1 MYTSVLQTG
10 FELGRDSS
18 VSCTTLL
25 MPLKLHTEQYVT
37 SRLNTMDGE
46 IRISFVIG
54 KSRLAPIK
62 LVTIPRL
69 ELCGAVLAS
78 RLHEL
83 VSKKLQFKIGRMYFW
98 TDSMTVLRYLRN
110 TKSRFKTFVANR
122 IAVIQDLTN
131 VDDWRH
137 IPGELNPADLASR
150 GFMPS
155 EPEKLLVWH
164 EGPAFL
170 KTS

>member
-1 MYTSVLQTG
+1 
-10 FELGRDSS
+10 
-18 VSCTTLL
+18 
-25 MPLKLHTEQYVT
+25 
-37 SRLNTMDGE
+37 MDGE

-83 VSKKLQFKIGRMYFW
+83 VSKELQFKIDRMYFW

-155 EPEKLLVWH
+155 EPEKLRVWH

-170 KTS
+170 KTSQYPEEVQAPDVERRKRNCSDVDCCRDSSA